1 MADYNDHTKGGKGRS
16 FFISF
21 EGVEGSGKTTQVN
34 MLHAHLLRMNVDV
47 VATHEP
53 GGTRIGEE
61 IKRIILDPALQEMHA
76 MTETILYAADR
87 SQHYFEII
95 KPALD
100 AGKVVICDR
109 FIDSTLAYQGVARRV
124 GMEGVQNLNEW
135 ITDDLY
141 PDLTF
146 LLEIPYRLGLK
157 RIQARKAE
165 LDRIESEGQAFHEQ
179 VQEAYKTLAKF
190 FPNRFKVLNGADKPE
205 NIHHLVMQDVT
216 QLLG

>member
-1 MADYNDHTKGGKGRS
+1 MADRSERVKGSKRS
-16 FFISF
+16 LFISF

-34 MLHAHLLRMNVDV
+34 MLHAHLLRMNVHV
-47 VATHEP
+47 VSTQEP
-53 GGTRIGEE
+53 GGTRIGEK
-61 IKRIILDPALQEMHA
+61 IRRILLNPAFKEMHP

-87 SQHYFEII
+87 SQHFHEVI

-109 FIDSTLAYQGVARRV
+109 FVDSTLAYQGVARRV

-135 ITDDLY
+135 ITDDFY
-141 PDLTF
+141 PELTF

-157 RIQARKAE
+157 RVHERKVE
-165 LDRIESEGQAFHEQ
+165 LDRMESEEQAFHEL

-190 FPNRFKVLNGADKPE
+190 YPQRIKVLNGADKPE
-205 NIHHLVMQDVT
+205 NIHHLVMQEVT

>member
-1 MADYNDHTKGGKGRS
+1 MAEINQRAKGGKTKS
-16 FFISF
+16 LFITF
-21 EGVEGSGKTTQVN
+21 EGVEGSGKTTQIN

-47 VATHEP
+47 VATQEP

-61 IKRIILDPALQEMHA
+61 IRRIILDPSFKEIHP

-87 SQHYFEII
+87 AQHVYEVI

-109 FIDSTLAYQGVARRV
+109 FVDSTLAYQGVARRI

-146 LLEIPYRLGLK
+146 LLEVPYRVGLK
-157 RIQARKAE
+157 RVQERKAAF
-165 LDRIESEGQAFHEQ
+165 DRLEGEASSFHEQ
-179 VQEAYKTLAKF
+179 VQEAYRTLAKF
-190 FPNRFKVLNGADKPE
+190 FPLRIKVLNGEDKPE
-205 NIHHLVMQDVT
+205 NIHHAVMQEVNR
-216 QLLG
+216 LLG

>member
-1 MADYNDHTKGGKGRS
+1 MADYNDQTKGGKGRS

-34 MLHAHLLRMNVDV
+34 MLHAHLLRMNVEV

-61 IKRIILDPALQEMHA
+61 IKRLILDPAFQEMHA

>member
-1 MADYNDHTKGGKGRS
+1 MPDRKEHAKGSKGKS
-16 FFISF
+16 LFVTF
-21 EGVEGSGKTTQVN
+21 EGVEGSGKTTQIN
-34 MLHAHLLRMNVDV
+34 MLHAHLLRKKVDV
-47 VATHEP
+47 VATQEP

-61 IKRIILDPALQEMHA
+61 IRRILLNPAYKEMHP

-87 SQHYFEII
+87 SQHFYEVI

-109 FIDSTLAYQGVARRV
+109 YIDSTLAYQGVARRI

-135 ITDDLY
+135 ITDNLY
-141 PDLTF
+141 PDITF
-146 LLEIPYRLGLK
+146 LLDIPWRVGLK
-157 RIQARKAE
+157 RLQDRKKG
-165 LDRIESEGQAFHEQ
+165 LDRMEGEAQAFHEQ

-190 FPNRFKVLNGADKPE
+190 FPQRFFILNGADKPE
-205 NIHHLVMQDVT
+205 NIHHFVMQEVT

>member
-1 MADYNDHTKGGKGRS
+1 MADYNDHAKGGKGRS

-34 MLHAHLLRMNVDV
+34 MLHAHLLRKNVGV

-61 IKRIILDPALQEMHA
+61 IKRIILDPAFQEMHA

-87 SQHYFEII
+87 SQHYFEVI

-100 AGKVVICDR
+100 AGKIVICDR

-190 FPNRFKVLNGADKPE
+190 FPNRIKMLNGADKPE
-205 NIHHLVMQDVT
+205 NIHHLVMQEVN

>member
-1 MADYNDHTKGGKGRS
+1 MPDRKEHAKGSKGKS
-16 FFISF
+16 LFVTF
-21 EGVEGSGKTTQVN
+21 EGVEGSGKTTQIN
-34 MLHAHLLRMNVDV
+34 MLHAHLLRKNVDV
-47 VATHEP
+47 VATQEP

-61 IKRIILDPALQEMHA
+61 IRRILLNPAYKEMHP

-87 SQHYFEII
+87 SQHFYEVI

-109 FIDSTLAYQGVARRV
+109 YIDSTLAYQGVARRI

-135 ITDDLY
+135 ITDNLY
-141 PDLTF
+141 PDITF
-146 LLEIPYRLGLK
+146 LLDIPWRVGLK
-157 RIQARKAE
+157 RLQDRKKG
-165 LDRIESEGQAFHEQ
+165 LDRMEGEAQAFHEQ

-190 FPNRFKVLNGADKPE
+190 FPQRFFILNGADKPE
-205 NIHHLVMQDVT
+205 NIHHFVMQEVT

>member
-1 MADYNDHTKGGKGRS
+1 MADYNDHAKGGKGRS

-34 MLHAHLLRMNVDV
+34 MLHAHLLRKNVGV

-61 IKRIILDPALQEMHA
+61 IKRIILDPAFQEMHA

-87 SQHYFEII
+87 SQHYFEVI

-100 AGKVVICDR
+100 AGKIVICDR
-109 FIDSTLAYQGVARRV
+109 FIDSSLAYQGVARRV

-190 FPNRFKVLNGADKPE
+190 FPNRIKILNGADKPE
-205 NIHHLVMQDVT
+205 NIHHLVMQEVN

>member
-1 MADYNDHTKGGKGRS
+1 MADRNGLAKGGKGKS
-16 FFISF
+16 LFISF
-21 EGVEGSGKTTQVN
+21 EGVEGSGKTTQIN
-34 MLHAHLLRMNVDV
+34 MLHAHLLRKNVDV
-47 VATHEP
+47 LATHEP
-53 GGTRIGEE
+53 GGTPIGEE
-61 IKRIILDPALQEMHA
+61 IRRILLNPSFKEMHP

-87 SQHYFEII
+87 SQHFHEVI

-109 FIDSTLAYQGVARRV
+109 YIDSTLAYQGVARRV

-135 ITDDLY
+135 ITDNLY

-157 RIQARKAE
+157 RVQERKAA
-165 LDRIESEGQAFHEQ
+165 LDRMEGEAQSFHEQ

-190 FPNRFKVLNGADKPE
+190 FPQRFKVLNGADKPE
-205 NIHHLVMQDVT
+205 NIHHNIMQEVS

>member
-1 MADYNDHTKGGKGRS
+1 MPDRKEHAKGSKGKS
-16 FFISF
+16 LFVTF
-21 EGVEGSGKTTQVN
+21 EGVEGSGKTTQIN
-34 MLHAHLLRMNVDV
+34 MLHAHLLRKKVDV
-47 VATHEP
+47 VATQEP

-61 IKRIILDPALQEMHA
+61 IRRILLNPAHKEMHP

-87 SQHYFEII
+87 SQHFYEVI

-109 FIDSTLAYQGVARRV
+109 YIDSTLAYQGVARRI

-135 ITDDLY
+135 ITDNLY
-141 PDLTF
+141 PDITF
-146 LLEIPYRLGLK
+146 LLDIPYRVGLK
-157 RIQARKAE
+157 RLQERKRG
-165 LDRIESEGQAFHEQ
+165 LDRMEGEVQAFHEQ

-190 FPNRFKVLNGADKPE
+190 FPQRFFILNGVDKPE
-205 NIHHLVMQDVT
+205 NIHHVVMQEVT

>member
-1 MADYNDHTKGGKGRS
+1 MANKIEQTKEGKKKS
-16 FFISF
+16 LFITF

-34 MLHAHLLRMNVDV
+34 MLHAHLLRKKVDV

-61 IKRIILDPALQEMHA
+61 IRRVLLDPSFKEMHPL
-76 MTETILYAADR
+76 TETILYAADR
-87 SQHYFEII
+87 AQHFFEVI

-100 AGKVVICDR
+100 AGKVVVCDR

-141 PDLTF
+141 PDFTF
-146 LLEIPYRLGLK
+146 LLEIPYRVGLK
-157 RIQARKAE
+157 RLEERKRG
-165 LDRIESEGQAFHEQ
+165 LDRMEGEAQSFHEQ
-179 VQEAYKTLAKF
+179 VQEAYITLAKF
-190 FPNRFKVLNGADKPE
+190 YPQRFVLLNGAEKPE
-205 NIHHLVMQDVT
+205 NVHHEVMQRISPF
-216 QLLG
+216 LG